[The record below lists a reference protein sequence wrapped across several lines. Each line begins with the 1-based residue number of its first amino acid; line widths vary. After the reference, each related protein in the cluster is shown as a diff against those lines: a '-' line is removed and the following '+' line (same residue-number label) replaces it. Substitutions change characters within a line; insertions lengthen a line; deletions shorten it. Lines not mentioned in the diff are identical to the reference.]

1 MSELTFRSAGVSART
16 IDQTGATNVQPQGIP
31 AGVIG
36 TSAKGPAFVP
46 TTVATGQDFNIK
58 FGIATD
64 EAYNGPLAV
73 TEWLASQQ
81 SATFTRVLGVGDGT
95 RRRTSGIRIGT
106 VPGAGFVVGSE
117 LPQESL
123 GGAIGPNPYA
133 NVGGV
138 PGRTHYLCCYM
149 SGTAGSSVIDDTNA
163 LLPIT
168 NASTNMVRGIILA
181 PSGVLLQL
189 SSSFTTNNSP
199 ASTDVAGTNYT
210 GASTGSVYLADGR
223 QEFVMVLNGHKGTD
237 TQYPNVLTG
246 SFDVTAPNYFVNVFN
261 TDPLKIEQA
270 GHLVYAEYPI
280 HPSLAYVTGSGI
292 VNASSGSS
300 YLGGYEQVAMLLTSS
315 MTRNSASLI
324 VPNLENFEDRFTYA
338 KTPWIISQDL
348 GGAAKN
354 LFRIHAK
361 DAGSYP
367 NNRIKFSIE
376 NITPG
381 TDARPYGVF
390 DLVVREMTD
399 TDKNRVVLESFR
411 SITLDPTS
419 DRYIGKAIGDTNT
432 YFNFEASEDR
442 QSLETEGYY
451 PSLSNFIRVE
461 IDQQVE
467 TGEMDSTALPFG
479 FRGHAHLVTTRT
491 VFDVPSTDTDM
502 YDALYY
508 ENGSTQSLNYVVP
521 YEPPVPFRQNLRIGA
536 SPNESADKGLYWGVQ
551 FTRKIS
557 PSETNSSTVQ
567 ESMIAT
573 YAQYFPSW
581 SPQSTTAQILGGS
594 GYNLNSVIGGNNE
607 VDGANILS
615 DDFND
620 NKFSLSN
627 IKILRTESTDIAN
640 TNLLS
645 QWEYVRDGNITTS
658 GSYRAL
664 VSSDLADAS
673 VRQVSKFSFYLQ
685 GGFDGTNI
693 MNQGMDNLT
702 NNAIIEEMNNTNR
715 GISSGPTVKAYDKA
729 LSLMADT
736 TEVDIQLLAIPG
748 ISHPIITDKALLTT
762 EARFDAVYLMDIE
775 AYDTSNFV
783 VSGSSQVTSVKYTA
797 NNFRARGVNSSF
809 GAAYFPEVNLRDT
822 SAGAVRTVAP
832 SVAVLGA
839 FGLNDAIGHP
849 WFAPAGFSRGALRS
863 VTNSA
868 LTLSRTNMDT
878 LQDVNINP
886 LVSFAGSDGVTV
898 WGQKTLLS
906 TESAFERVN
915 VRRLLID
922 VRRKVKKVAD
932 RIVFEQNRADTLA
945 RFEQL
950 VRPILK
956 NVQDQNGLERYL
968 VKIDTET
975 TTEADVQNK
984 TVRGKIYVVPTKTL
998 EFLSVDFV
1006 LTNQGAF

>member
-16 IDQTGATNVQPQGIP
+16 IDQTGATNVEPQGIP

-81 SATFTRVLGVGDGT
+81 SATFTRVLGIGEGT

-117 LPQESL
+117 LPQASL
-123 GGAIGPNPYA
+123 GGAYGPNPYA
-133 NVGGV
+133 NLGGI

-149 SGTAGSSVIDDTNA
+149 SDSAGSSVISDTNA
-163 LLPIT
+163 VIT

-189 SSSFTTNNSP
+189 SSSFTPGNTPSP
-199 ASTDVAGTNYT
+199 TDVAGTNYS
-210 GASTGSVYLADGR
+210 GSPTGSVYLSEGR

-237 TQYPNVLTG
+237 PQYPNVLTG

-300 YLGGYEQVAMLLTSS
+300 YLGGYEQVAMLLTGS
-315 MTRNSASLI
+315 MIRNSASLV

-348 GGAAKN
+348 GGTAKN

-399 TDKNRVVLESFR
+399 TDKNKVVLEAFR
-411 SITLDPTS
+411 GITLDPTS
-419 DRYIGKAIGDTNT
+419 DKYIGKAIGDTNT
-432 YFNFEASEDR
+432 YYNFEASEDR
-442 QSLETEGYY
+442 QNLATEGFY

-467 TGEMDSTALPFG
+467 TGEMDVTALPFG
-479 FRGHAHLVTTRT
+479 FRGHAHLVTNKS
-491 VFDVPSTDTDM
+491 VFVAPSVDVDM
-502 YDALYY
+502 YSALYY
-508 ENGSTQSLNYVVP
+508 ENGSTASLNYVIP
-521 YEPPVPFRQNLRIGA
+521 YEPPVPFRQNIRIGA

-551 FTRKIS
+551 FTRKTS
-557 PSETNSSTVQ
+557 PTETNASTVQ

-573 YAQYFPSW
+573 YAKYFPSW
-581 SPQSTTAQILGGS
+581 SPSSTFAEYLLGNG
-594 GYNLNSVIGGNNE
+594 NNVNAVIGGNNE
-607 VDGANILS
+607 IDIDLNISS

-627 IKILRTESTDIAN
+627 IKILRTESTDVAN

-645 QWEYVRDGNITTS
+645 QWEYVRDGQITTS

-664 VSSDLADAS
+664 ATSDLTDAS

-685 GGFDGTNI
+685 GGYDGTNI

-715 GISSGPTVKAYDKA
+715 GLSNGPTVKAYDKA
-729 LSLMADT
+729 IDLMADT
-736 TEVDIQLLAIPG
+736 TEVDVQLLAIPG
-748 ISHPIITDKALLTT
+748 ISNSIITDKALLTT

-783 VSGSSQVTSVKYTA
+783 VSGSSQVTSIRYTA
-797 NNFRARGVNSSF
+797 NNFRNRGVNSSF

-822 SAGAVRTVAP
+822 AAGAVRTVAP

-849 WFAPAGFSRGALRS
+849 WFAPAGFSRGALKS

-868 LTLSRTNMDT
+868 LALSRTNMDT

-922 VRRKVKKVAD
+922 IRRKVKKVAD